1 MRATATSKSGNF
13 QAKAFAGTHA
23 ITMALNCEEGRRKGL
38 MGFAFQRETV
48 EKSGAGPK
56 WLRSQK
62 VFKSIVPDPKSEHDP
77 GDPSKPKPFYTNEF
91 PGAEFS
97 LGRLQRVTR
106 YKISFADSA
115 DVRRA
120 GALTTDPKDE
130 IKLEIDTEKEWEP
143 GETHGVWFNRG
154 AIASQAF
161 AEQFGNKVAERHQRP
176 QRPGGRVAVTRAAG
190 SLPEIYR
197 RHVHQRCSAGRG
209 L

>member
-62 VFKSIVPDPKSEHDP
+62 VFKSIVPDPKNAHDP
-77 GDPSKPKPFYTNEF
+77 ADPTKPKPFLYRTNF
-91 PGAEFS
+91 PVQSFLWGDYARHPDTQY
-97 LGRLQRVTR
+97 RLP
-106 YKISFADSA
+106 DSA

-120 GALTTDPKDE
+120 S
-130 IKLEIDTEKEWEP
+130 
-143 GETHGVWFNRG
+143 VR
-154 AIASQAF
+154 
-161 AEQFGNKVAERHQRP
+161 
-176 QRPGGRVAVTRAAG
+176 
-190 SLPEIYR
+190 
-197 RHVHQRCSAGRG
+197 
-209 L
+209 